1 MIGGRYLRAE
11 IVRKKGRGLVN
22 DPIYNKGLA
31 FPNSERDRLSIRGLV
46 PPSMYVGV
54 ILFLWDAI
62 KCFFFCSLDIDFQQ
76 QIIMDEYRQGW
87 AARAEL
93 EPEDEII
100 KSGTV
105 EYRM

>member
-1 MIGGRYLRAE
+1 MRHS
-11 IVRKKGRGLVN
+11 V
-22 DPIYNKGLA
+22 
-31 FPNSERDRLSIRGLV
+31 
-46 PPSMYVGV
+46 
-54 ILFLWDAI
+54 
-62 KCFFFCSLDIDFQQ
+62 CSLDIDFQQ